1 MSPIVNKSEFP
12 IFKNRKLTYLDSA
25 STSQKP
31 KVVLDA
37 MKNVYENSN
46 ANVHRALYDLG
57 SESTELYESSRELVA
72 KFINANSSKEII
84 FTSGAT
90 ASINLL
96 AYSIGSQLKE
106 DDEVLIS
113 HMEHHANIVPW
124 QQLVKR
130 TGIKLK
136 YLPLTDS
143 GEIDLSKSSELI
155 TAKTKIVSIT
165 HMSNVLG
172 TINPIKEIAKLTKMV
187 GAVFIV
193 DGAQSVSHMPVNVQD
208 LECDFLVFSGHKML
222 GPTGVGVLWGK
233 FELLNDLDPF
243 LSGGEMI
250 EKVTLEES
258 TWNEV
263 PYKFEAGTP
272 NYVQA
277 IGLGAAV
284 KFLSKIGMENIHKYE
299 KELTSYAV
307 EKLQSI
313 PNLNIH
319 GSPKNR
325 GSVISFNIDNIHP
338 QDLAQF
344 LNEDNICI
352 RVGHHCA
359 QPLLETLNETS
370 TARASFYIYNDF
382 SDIDKLVY
390 SINIRSDDGVRLQR

>member
-1 MSPIVNKSEFP
+1 M
-12 IFKNRKLTYLDSA
+12 
-25 STSQKP
+25 
-31 KVVLDA
+31 
-37 MKNVYENSN
+37 NVYEDSN

-57 SESTELYESSRELVA
+57 SKSTELYESSRELVA
-72 KFINANSSKEII
+72 KFINANTSKEII

-96 AYSIGSQLKE
+96 AYSLGAQLKKY
-106 DDEVLIS
+106 DEILIS

-124 QQLVKR
+124 QQLANR
-130 TGIKLK
+130 TGAILK
-136 YLPLTDS
+136 YIPHTDK
-143 GEIDLSKSSELI
+143 GDIDLSNCNELI
-155 TAKTKIVSIT
+155 TTKTKIVSIT

-172 TINPIKEIAKLTKMV
+172 TINPIKEISKLTKIV
-187 GAVFIV
+187 GAIFIV
-193 DGAQSVSHMPVNVQD
+193 DGAQSVSHMPVDVQE
-208 LECDFLVFSGHKML
+208 LECDFLAFSGHKML

-233 FELLNDLDPF
+233 FELLDKMPPF

-284 KFLSKIGMENIHKYE
+284 KFLSKIGMENVHNYE
-299 KELTSYAV
+299 KGLTSYAI

-325 GSVISFNIDNIHP
+325 GSVISFNIENIHP

-359 QPLLETLNETS
+359 QPLLKTLNETS

-382 SDIDKLVY
+382 SDVDKLVD
-390 SINIRSDDGVRLQR
+390 SIESTISYF

>member
-57 SESTELYESSRELVA
+57 SESTELYESSRESVA

-325 GSVISFNIDNIHP
+325 GSVISFNIENIHP

-390 SINIRSDDGVRLQR
+390 SIKSTISYF

>member
-1 MSPIVNKSEFP
+1 MSYIVNKSEFP
-12 IFKNRKLTYLDSA
+12 IFKNRKLIYLDSA

-31 KVVLDA
+31 KIVLDA

-382 SDIDKLVY
+382 SDIDKLVD
-390 SINIRSDDGVRLQR
+390 SIKSTISYF

>member
-1 MSPIVNKSEFP
+1 MSPLVNKSEFP

-284 KFLSKIGMENIHKYE
+284 KFLSKIGMENIHEYE

-325 GSVISFNIDNIHP
+325 GSVISFNIENIHP

-382 SDIDKLVY
+382 SDIDKLVD
-390 SINIRSDDGVRLQR
+390 SIKSTINYF

>member
-1 MSPIVNKSEFP
+1 
-12 IFKNRKLTYLDSA
+12 
-25 STSQKP
+25 
-31 KVVLDA
+31 
-37 MKNVYENSN
+37 
-46 ANVHRALYDLG
+46 
-57 SESTELYESSRELVA
+57 
-72 KFINANSSKEII
+72 
-84 FTSGAT
+84 
-90 ASINLL
+90 
-96 AYSIGSQLKE
+96 
-106 DDEVLIS
+106 
-113 HMEHHANIVPW
+113 MEHHANIVPW

-136 YLPLTDS
+136 YLPLTYS

-172 TINPIKEIAKLTKMV
+172 TINPIKEIAKLTKRV

-277 IGLGAAV
+277 IGLG
-284 KFLSKIGMENIHKYE
+284 LSLIH
-299 KELTSYAV
+299 
-307 EKLQSI
+307 I
-313 PNLNIH
+313 
-319 GSPKNR
+319 
-325 GSVISFNIDNIHP
+325 
-338 QDLAQF
+338 
-344 LNEDNICI
+344 
-352 RVGHHCA
+352 
-359 QPLLETLNETS
+359 
-370 TARASFYIYNDF
+370 
-382 SDIDKLVY
+382 
-390 SINIRSDDGVRLQR
+390 

>member
-208 LECDFLVFSGHKML
+208 LECDFLAFSGHKML

-325 GSVISFNIDNIHP
+325 GSVISFNIENIHP

-382 SDIDKLVY
+382 SDIDKLVD
-390 SINIRSDDGVRLQR
+390 SIKSTISYF

>member
-1 MSPIVNKSEFP
+1 MSLIVNKSEFP

-208 LECDFLVFSGHKML
+208 LECDFLAFSGHKML

-325 GSVISFNIDNIHP
+325 GSVISFNIENIHP

-382 SDIDKLVY
+382 SDIDKLVD
-390 SINIRSDDGVRLQR
+390 SIKSTISYF

>member
-1 MSPIVNKSEFP
+1 MSYIVNKSEFP
-12 IFKNRKLTYLDSA
+12 IFKNRKLIYLDSA

-31 KVVLDA
+31 KIVLDA

-136 YLPLTDS
+136 YLPLTYS

-172 TINPIKEIAKLTKMV
+172 TINPIKEIAKLTKRV

-284 KFLSKIGMENIHKYE
+284 KFLSKIGMENIRKYE

-325 GSVISFNIDNIHP
+325 GSVISFNIENIHP

-382 SDIDKLVY
+382 SDIDKLVD
-390 SINIRSDDGVRLQR
+390 SIKSTISYF

>member
-1 MSPIVNKSEFP
+1 MSFIVNKSEFP

-284 KFLSKIGMENIHKYE
+284 TFLSKIGMENIHKYE

-325 GSVISFNIDNIHP
+325 GSVISFNIENIHP

-382 SDIDKLVY
+382 SDIDKLVD
-390 SINIRSDDGVRLQR
+390 SIKSTISYF

>member
-1 MSPIVNKSEFP
+1 MSLIVNRSEFP

-72 KFINANSSKEII
+72 KFINANSSKEIV

-106 DDEVLIS
+106 GDEILIS

-130 TGIKLK
+130 TRAKLK
-136 YLPLTDS
+136 YLPLTDK
-143 GEIDLSKSSELI
+143 GEIDLSKSNELI

-172 TINPIKEIAKLTKMV
+172 TINPIKKIAKLTKMV
-187 GAVFIV
+187 GAIFIV

-208 LECDFLVFSGHKML
+208 LECDFLAFSGHKML

-250 EKVTLEES
+250 EKVTLEDS

-284 KFLSKIGMENIHKYE
+284 EFLSKIGMENVHNYE
-299 KELTSYAV
+299 KELTSYAI

-325 GSVISFNIDNIHP
+325 GSVISFNIENIHP

-382 SDIDKLVY
+382 SDIDKLVD
-390 SINIRSDDGVRLQR
+390 SIKSTINYF

>member
-1 MSPIVNKSEFP
+1 MSLLVNKSEFP
-12 IFKNRKLTYLDSA
+12 IFKNKNLTYLDSA

-31 KVVLDA
+31 KIVLDA
-37 MKNVYENSN
+37 MMNVYEDSN

-57 SESTELYESSRELVA
+57 SKSTELYESSRELVA
-72 KFINANSSKEII
+72 KFINANTSKEII

-96 AYSIGSQLKE
+96 AYSLGAQLKE
-106 DDEVLIS
+106 NDEILIS

-124 QQLVKR
+124 QQLANR
-130 TGIKLK
+130 TGAILK
-136 YLPLTDS
+136 YIPHTDK
-143 GEIDLSKSSELI
+143 GDIDLSNCNELI
-155 TAKTKIVSIT
+155 TTKTKIVSIT

-172 TINPIKEIAKLTKMV
+172 TINPIKEISKLTKIV
-187 GAVFIV
+187 GAIFIV
-193 DGAQSVSHMPVNVQD
+193 DGAQSVSHMPVDVQE
-208 LECDFLVFSGHKML
+208 LECDFLAFSGHKML

-233 FELLNDLDPF
+233 FELLDKMPPF

-284 KFLSKIGMENIHKYE
+284 KFLSKIGMENVHNYE
-299 KELTSYAV
+299 KELTSYAI

-325 GSVISFNIDNIHP
+325 GSVISFNIENIHP

-359 QPLLETLNETS
+359 QPLLKTLNETS

-382 SDIDKLVY
+382 SDVDKLVD
-390 SINIRSDDGVRLQR
+390 SIESTISYF

>member
-1 MSPIVNKSEFP
+1 MSLIVNKSEFP

-284 KFLSKIGMENIHKYE
+284 KFLSKIGMENIRKYE

-325 GSVISFNIDNIHP
+325 GSVISFNIENIHP

-382 SDIDKLVY
+382 SDIDKLVD
-390 SINIRSDDGVRLQR
+390 SIKSTISYF

>member
-1 MSPIVNKSEFP
+1 MSYIVNKSEFP

-136 YLPLTDS
+136 FLPLTDS
-143 GEIDLSKSSELI
+143 GELDLSKSSELI

-208 LECDFLVFSGHKML
+208 LECDFLAFSGHKML

-325 GSVISFNIDNIHP
+325 GSVISFNIENIHP

-382 SDIDKLVY
+382 SDIDKLVD
-390 SINIRSDDGVRLQR
+390 SIKSTISYF

>member
-1 MSPIVNKSEFP
+1 MSLIVNKSEFP

-172 TINPIKEIAKLTKMV
+172 TINPIKEIAKLTKMI

-325 GSVISFNIDNIHP
+325 GSVISFNIENIHP

-382 SDIDKLVY
+382 SDIDKLVD
-390 SINIRSDDGVRLQR
+390 SIKSTISYF

>member
-1 MSPIVNKSEFP
+1 MSTIVNKSEFP
-12 IFKNRKLTYLDSA
+12 IFKNRKLIYLDSA

-106 DDEVLIS
+106 GDEILIS

-130 TGIKLK
+130 TRAKLK
-136 YLPLTDS
+136 YLPLTDK
-143 GEIDLSKSSELI
+143 GEIDLSKSNELI

-233 FELLNDLDPF
+233 FELLNNLDPF

-284 KFLSKIGMENIHKYE
+284 KFLSKIGMENVHNYE
-299 KELTSYAV
+299 KELTSYAI

-325 GSVISFNIDNIHP
+325 GSVISFNIENIHP

-382 SDIDKLVY
+382 SDIDKLVD
-390 SINIRSDDGVRLQR
+390 SIKSTISYF

>member
-1 MSPIVNKSEFP
+1 MSYIVNKSEFP
-12 IFKNRKLTYLDSA
+12 IFKNRKLIYLDSA

-31 KVVLDA
+31 KIVLDA

-96 AYSIGSQLKE
+96 AYSIGSQLKK

-284 KFLSKIGMENIHKYE
+284 KFLSKIGMENIRKYE

-325 GSVISFNIDNIHP
+325 GSVISFNIENIHP

-382 SDIDKLVY
+382 SDIDKLVD
-390 SINIRSDDGVRLQR
+390 SIKSTISYF

>member
-1 MSPIVNKSEFP
+1 MSFIVNKSEFP

-31 KVVLDA
+31 RAVLDA

-250 EKVTLEES
+250 EKVTLDES

-284 KFLSKIGMENIHKYE
+284 KFLSKIGMENVYNYE

-325 GSVISFNIDNIHP
+325 GSVISFNIENIHP

-382 SDIDKLVY
+382 SDIDKLVD
-390 SINIRSDDGVRLQR
+390 SIKSTISYF

>member
-1 MSPIVNKSEFP
+1 MSLLVNKSEFP
-12 IFKNRKLTYLDSA
+12 IFKNKNLTYLDSA

-37 MKNVYENSN
+37 MMNVYEDSN

-57 SESTELYESSRELVA
+57 SKSTELYESSRELVA
-72 KFINANSSKEII
+72 KFINANTSKEII

-96 AYSIGSQLKE
+96 AYSLGAQLKE
-106 DDEVLIS
+106 YDEILIS

-124 QQLVKR
+124 QQLANR
-130 TGIKLK
+130 TGAILK
-136 YLPLTDS
+136 YIPHTDK
-143 GEIDLSKSSELI
+143 GDIDLSNCNELI
-155 TAKTKIVSIT
+155 TTKTKIVSIT

-172 TINPIKEIAKLTKMV
+172 TINPIKEISKLTKIV
-187 GAVFIV
+187 GAIFIV
-193 DGAQSVSHMPVNVQD
+193 DGAQSVSHMPVDVQE
-208 LECDFLVFSGHKML
+208 LECDFLAFSGHKML

-233 FELLNDLDPF
+233 FELLDKMPPF

-284 KFLSKIGMENIHKYE
+284 KFLSKIGMENVHNYE
-299 KELTSYAV
+299 KELTSYAI

-325 GSVISFNIDNIHP
+325 GSVISFNIENIHP

-359 QPLLETLNETS
+359 QPLLKTLNETS

-382 SDIDKLVY
+382 SDVDKLVD
-390 SINIRSDDGVRLQR
+390 SIESTISYF

>member
-1 MSPIVNKSEFP
+1 MSLIVNKSEFP

-31 KVVLDA
+31 KIVLDA

-96 AYSIGSQLKE
+96 AYSIGSQLKK

-325 GSVISFNIDNIHP
+325 GSVISFNIENIHP

-382 SDIDKLVY
+382 SDIDKLVD
-390 SINIRSDDGVRLQR
+390 SIKSTISYF

>member
-325 GSVISFNIDNIHP
+325 GSVISFNIENIHP

-390 SINIRSDDGVRLQR
+390 SIKSTISYF

>member
-1 MSPIVNKSEFP
+1 MPSLVNKSDFP
-12 IFKNRKLTYLDSA
+12 IFKNKSLIYLDSA

-37 MKNVYENSN
+37 MMNVYENSN

-57 SESTELYESSRELVA
+57 SESTELYESSREMIS
-72 KFINANSSKEII
+72 KFINAASSKEII

-96 AYSIGSQLKE
+96 AYTLGAQLKKN
-106 DDEVLIS
+106 DEILIS

-124 QQLVKR
+124 QQLAKR
-130 TGIKLK
+130 TGVTLK
-136 YLPLTDS
+136 YLPLTES
-143 GEIDLSKSSELI
+143 GELDLSQSNKLI
-155 TAKTKIVSIT
+155 TTKTKIVSIT

-187 GAVFIV
+187 GAIFIV

-233 FELLNDLDPF
+233 IEMLNKLDPF
-243 LSGGEMI
+243 MSGGEMI

-284 KFLSKIGMENIHKYE
+284 EFLSKIGMENVHNYE
-299 KELTSYAV
+299 KKLTSYAL
-307 EKLQSI
+307 EKLQTI
-313 PNLNIH
+313 PKLNIH
-319 GSPKNR
+319 GTPTKR
-325 GSVISFNIDNIHP
+325 GSVISFNIENIHP

-370 TARASFYIYNDF
+370 TARVSFYVYNNF
-382 SDIDKLVY
+382 SDIDKLVD
-390 SINIRSDDGVRLQR
+390 SIKSTIKYF

>member
-1 MSPIVNKSEFP
+1 MSPLVNKSEFP

-37 MKNVYENSN
+37 MRNVYENSN

-57 SESTELYESSRELVA
+57 SESTELYESSRELIA
-72 KFINANSSKEII
+72 NFINANSSKEII

-187 GAVFIV
+187 GAIFIV

-208 LECDFLVFSGHKML
+208 LECDFLAFSGHKML
-222 GPTGVGVLWGK
+222 GPTGVGILWGK
-233 FELLNDLDPF
+233 FELLNNLDPF

-284 KFLSKIGMENIHKYE
+284 KFLSKIGMENVHNYE
-299 KELTSYAV
+299 KELTSYAI

-325 GSVISFNIDNIHP
+325 GSVISFNIEKIHP

-382 SDIDKLVY
+382 SDIDKLVD
-390 SINIRSDDGVRLQR
+390 SIKSTISYF

>member
-1 MSPIVNKSEFP
+1 MSLLVNKSEFP
-12 IFKNRKLTYLDSA
+12 IFKNKNLTYLDSA

-37 MKNVYENSN
+37 MMNVYEDSN

-57 SESTELYESSRELVA
+57 SKSTELYESSRELVA
-72 KFINANSSKEII
+72 KFINANTSKEII

-96 AYSIGSQLKE
+96 AYSLGAQLKE
-106 DDEVLIS
+106 NDEILIS

-124 QQLVKR
+124 QQLANR
-130 TGIKLK
+130 TGAILK
-136 YLPLTDS
+136 YIPHTDK
-143 GEIDLSKSSELI
+143 GDIDLSNCNELI
-155 TAKTKIVSIT
+155 TTKTKIVSIT

-172 TINPIKEIAKLTKMV
+172 TINPIKEISKLTKIV
-187 GAVFIV
+187 GAIFIV
-193 DGAQSVSHMPVNVQD
+193 DGAQSVSHMPVDVQE
-208 LECDFLVFSGHKML
+208 LECDFLAFSGHKML

-233 FELLNDLDPF
+233 FELLDKMPPF

-284 KFLSKIGMENIHKYE
+284 KFLSKIGMENVHNYE
-299 KELTSYAV
+299 KGLTSYAI

-325 GSVISFNIDNIHP
+325 GSVISFNIENIHP

-359 QPLLETLNETS
+359 QPLLKTLNETS

-382 SDIDKLVY
+382 SDVDKLVD
-390 SINIRSDDGVRLQR
+390 SIESTISYF

>member
-1 MSPIVNKSEFP
+1 MSYIVNKSEFP
-12 IFKNRKLTYLDSA
+12 IFKNRKLIYLDSA

-31 KVVLDA
+31 KIVLDA

-208 LECDFLVFSGHKML
+208 LECDFLVFSVHKML

-325 GSVISFNIDNIHP
+325 GSVISFNIENIHP

-382 SDIDKLVY
+382 SDIDKLVD
-390 SINIRSDDGVRLQR
+390 SIKSTISYF

>member
-1 MSPIVNKSEFP
+1 MSLIVNRSEFP

-72 KFINANSSKEII
+72 KFINANSSKEIV

-106 DDEVLIS
+106 GDEILIS

-130 TGIKLK
+130 TRAKLK
-136 YLPLTDS
+136 YLPLTDK
-143 GEIDLSKSSELI
+143 GEIDLSKSNELI

-208 LECDFLVFSGHKML
+208 LECDFLAFSGHKML

-250 EKVTLEES
+250 EKVTLEDS

-284 KFLSKIGMENIHKYE
+284 EFLSKIGMVNVHNYE
-299 KELTSYAV
+299 KELTSYAI

-325 GSVISFNIDNIHP
+325 GSVISFNIENIHP

-382 SDIDKLVY
+382 SDIDKLVD
-390 SINIRSDDGVRLQR
+390 SIKSTINYF

>member
-1 MSPIVNKSEFP
+1 MSIIVNKSEFP

-155 TAKTKIVSIT
+155 TAKTRIVSIT

-325 GSVISFNIDNIHP
+325 GSVISFNIENIHP

-382 SDIDKLVY
+382 SDIDKLVD
-390 SINIRSDDGVRLQR
+390 SIKSTISYF